1 MIIKKIDPVHGGVF
15 PGAAYNEKKVLA
27 GVAEL
32 AGHANIDGNFLHTLH
47 TLHGVGIDCSKEV
60 ERYLQSRSQTYG
72 NTRSTQ
78 WQVHL
83 ALSCKGQ
90 EKNKEQLVGIAH
102 AMMREYGMGKQPYF
116 IYFHH
121 DTENNHVHILTTRI
135 NAKGRRIDDHND
147 YKRLY
152 ASLNSVVREDQQNDI
167 GRMFEYSFTTEGQLM
182 NIARGFHYKTGESKE
197 NNSVLPFYHG
207 SVEAIRVQRSDID
220 ARIAEVKADKRDI
233 ARREETAK
241 RLKAIIIK
249 YRELSLKQ
257 TPYSADDQ
265 KMESEGNEKERV
277 QTKKEL
283 MKRKKVKILPEVK
296 IALQVGTVSDAMVH

>member
-1 MIIKKIDPVHGGVF
+1 MIIKKIYPVHGGVF

-47 TLHGVGIDCSKEV
+47 TLHGVSIDCSKEV

-102 AMMREYGMGKQPYF
+102 AMMQEYGMGKQPYF

-121 DTENNHVHILTTRI
+121 DTENNHVHILTTRVT
-135 NAKGRRIDDHND
+135 AKGMF
-147 YKRLY
+147 
-152 ASLNSVVREDQQNDI
+152 REWQEYCPHGT
-167 GRMFEYSFTTEGQLM
+167 GRKYIRPCHHRQSDSM
-182 NIARGFHYKTGESKE
+182 
-197 NNSVLPFYHG
+197 VLQCSCG
-207 SVEAIRVQRSDID
+207 S
-220 ARIAEVKADKRDI
+220 
-233 ARREETAK
+233 
-241 RLKAIIIK
+241 
-249 YRELSLKQ
+249 
-257 TPYSADDQ
+257 P
-265 KMESEGNEKERV
+265 
-277 QTKKEL
+277 
-283 MKRKKVKILPEVK
+283 
-296 IALQVGTVSDAMVH
+296 